1 MNDVPQL
8 SFSEFLEL
16 FPEFTGEIGERRFL
30 YLTEVLACQYE
41 CLGLFDCGDPANLF
55 YLLVAHSQWMLC
67 NPGGALRSVKN
78 ANSQDVFNVAQT
90 TVNDLSLS
98 QSVYGRLILDLKL
111 SCYRGVPITG
121 RCC

>member
-8 SFSEFLEL
+8 SFSEFLDL

-30 YLTEVLACQYE
+30 FLTEVLACQFE
-41 CLGLFDCGDPANLF
+41 CLGLSDCGDPANLF
-55 YLLVAHSQWMLC
+55 YLLVAHSQCMLG

-78 ANSQDVFNVAQT
+78 ANSQDVFNIAQT
-90 TVNDLSLS
+90 TVDDLSLS

-121 RCC
+121 SCC